1 MFSSSTFCSVW
12 GITWE
17 FIPYYSVFLV
27 FCLSTL
33 RTFNLLKP
41 FVNVKRKVV
50 IGTMIGYAGFLMA
63 RQLLGVVLGY
73 SKYQF
78 EEDSGYCWN
87 HINDT
92 KYQVHG
98 MSDLC

>member
-1 MFSSSTFCSVW
+1 
-12 GITWE
+12 
-17 FIPYYSVFLV
+17 
-27 FCLSTL
+27 
-33 RTFNLLKP
+33 
-41 FVNVKRKVV
+41 
-50 IGTMIGYAGFLMA
+50 MIGYAGFLMA